1 MVKDFGMVLIYPFI
15 IKPKICNLTLGKRE
29 RGQPTHGLSPALS
42 KLSWSRIH
50 HRRLYRW
57 REDAVARGVGV
68 VGLSYGQ
75 LRSVSGDEAYAGS
88 VDAGF
93 ISEGWRLR
101 QFHASSVKFRDV
113 KQAGL
118 VGQK

>member
-75 LRSVSGDEAYAGS
+75 LRSGSRETEACTDLSTPVLSPRGGGFDSSAVVGQVSGM
-88 VDAGF
+88 
-93 ISEGWRLR
+93 
-101 QFHASSVKFRDV
+101 
-113 KQAGL
+113 
-118 VGQK
+118 